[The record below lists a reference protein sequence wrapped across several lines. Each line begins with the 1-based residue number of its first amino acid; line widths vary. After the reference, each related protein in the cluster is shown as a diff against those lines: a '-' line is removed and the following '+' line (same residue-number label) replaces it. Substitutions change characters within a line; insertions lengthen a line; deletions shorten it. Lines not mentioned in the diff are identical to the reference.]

1 MDAGFRPHA
10 RLRRMIG
17 SWRRLG
23 VVAALAVF
31 VSGCA
36 TGAQTASPAG
46 ESAAP
51 TVQVLPNG
59 LTLIVQDHRAADIV
73 AVYLWVATGVRYETP
88 DGLGYAHFQEHML
101 FKGTD
106 KFGPGYIDR
115 TVEGQGGR
123 SNAFTSFDY
132 TSFQILVPS
141 DGTRTALGLL
151 DDMAFR
157 STFDPKEIDAE
168 RQVIFE
174 EAGIETDNPKSA
186 IVRQLYG
193 LVFSGHPYGRPV
205 LGTPETMNAATQ
217 VKLKGFNS
225 RYYTPENM
233 VLVVVGP
240 VDAKAVR
247 AMVDQ
252 IFGKRPK
259 TGYAPPPVPPLAPIK
274 SMVRKTVERPEQQA
288 HLALGWQAP
297 SLSDPES
304 FALDLVATILG
315 GSESAR
321 LQKNLRDGERIV
333 SGISVTNSSMQLSG
347 IAYVQAQ
354 LEAGDVEKVERRIL
368 EEIARLQQEGPT
380 EKERQL
386 AVTKAESEHAFAY
399 ETTDGVASAYG
410 LVQLTGKLDDE
421 LRYLERLRGVTR
433 EQIRDAARKYLP
445 VTDYARIAF
454 VPAKAR

>member
-1 MDAGFRPHA
+1 
-10 RLRRMIG
+10 MIG
-17 SWRRLG
+17 SSRRLG
-23 VVAALAVF
+23 VVAALALF

-36 TGAQTASPAG
+36 AAAQTAPPAAESS
-46 ESAAP
+46 ESAVP
-51 TVQVLPNG
+51 VVQVLPNG
-59 LTLIVQDHRAADIV
+59 LTLIMQDHRAADIV
-73 AVYLWVATGVRYETP
+73 AAYLWVATGVRYETP

-132 TSFQILVPS
+132 TTFQILVPS

-174 EAGIETDNPKSA
+174 EASIETDNPKSA
-186 IVRQLYG
+186 VLRQLYG

-205 LGTPETMNAATQ
+205 LGTPETMNAANQ
-217 VKLKGFNS
+217 AKLKGFNS
-225 RYYTPENM
+225 QYYTPENM

-240 VDAKAVR
+240 LGAKAVR
-247 AMVDQ
+247 AMVDEA
-252 IFGKRPK
+252 FGRHPK
-259 TGYAPPPVPPLAPIK
+259 TGYVPPPVPPLAPIK
-274 SMVRKTVERPEQQA
+274 GMVRKTVERPEQQA

-297 SLSDPES
+297 SLSNPDS

-333 SGISVTNSSMQLSG
+333 SGINMSNSSMKLSG
-347 IAYVQAQ
+347 IVYVQAQ
-354 LEAGDVEKVERRIL
+354 LEAGDVAKVEQRIL
-368 EEIARLQQEGPT
+368 DEITRLQQEGPT
-380 EKERQL
+380 EEERQL

-410 LVQLTGKLDDE
+410 LVQLSGTLDDE
-421 LRYLERLRGVTR
+421 LRYVERLRGVTR

-454 VPAKAR
+454 VPGKAK

>member
-1 MDAGFRPHA
+1 
-10 RLRRMIG
+10 MIG
-17 SWRRLG
+17 SLPWYG
-23 VVAALAVF
+23 AVAALAVAA
-31 VSGCA
+31 SGCA
-36 TGAQTASPAG
+36 TASHMPPPGSAAVETQASPPAL
-46 ESAAP
+46 ESAGP

-59 LTLIVQDHRAADIV
+59 LTLIIQQHRAADIV
-73 AVYLWVATGVRYETP
+73 AVYLWVATGVRYEKP

-141 DGTRTALGLL
+141 DGAQTALGLL

-174 EAGIETDNPKSA
+174 EARIETDNPKSA
-186 IVRQLYG
+186 VLRQLYG
-193 LVFSGHPYGRPV
+193 LVFAGHPYGRPV
-205 LGTPETMNAATQ
+205 LGTPETMNAADQ
-217 VKLKGFNS
+217 AKLKGFNHQ
-225 RYYTPENM
+225 YYTPENM

-240 VDAKAVR
+240 VDAKTVR
-247 AMVDQ
+247 AMVDLN
-252 IFGKRPK
+252 FGKYPR
-259 TGYAPPPVPPLAPIK
+259 TGYVPPPVPPLAPIK
-274 SMVRKTVERPEQQA
+274 GMVRKTVERPEQQA

-297 SLSDPES
+297 SLSNPDS

-333 SGISVTNSSMQLSG
+333 SGINTSNSSMKLSG
-347 IAYVQAQ
+347 IFYVQSQ
-354 LEAGDVEKVERRIL
+354 LEAADVEKVEQRIL
-368 EEIARLQQEGPT
+368 DEIVRLQKEGPT
-380 EKERQL
+380 EEERQL

-421 LRYLERLRGVTR
+421 LRYIERLRGVTR
-433 EQIRDAARKYLP
+433 EQIQEAARKYLP
-445 VTDYARIAF
+445 VTDYARMAF
-454 VPAKAR
+454 VPGKGK

>member
-1 MDAGFRPHA
+1 
-10 RLRRMIG
+10 MID

-23 VVAALAVF
+23 VVAALAVV

-36 TGAQTASPAG
+36 TGAETASPAA
-46 ESAAP
+46 ESAASI
-51 TVQVLPNG
+51 VKVLPNG

-73 AVYLWVATGVRYETP
+73 AVHLWVATGVRYEKP

-132 TSFQILVPS
+132 TTFQILVPS

-174 EAGIETDNPKSA
+174 EASIETDNPKSA

-193 LVFSGHPYGRPV
+193 MVFSGHPYGRPV
-205 LGTPETMNAATQ
+205 LGTPETMNAANQ
-217 VKLKGFNS
+217 AKLKGFNHQ
-225 RYYTPENM
+225 YYTPENM

-240 VDAKAVR
+240 VGAKAVR
-247 AMVDQ
+247 AMVDET
-252 IFGKRPK
+252 FGKRPR
-259 TGYAPPPVPPLAPIK
+259 TGYVPPPVPPLAPIK
-274 SMVRKTVERPEQQA
+274 GMARKTVERSEQQA

-297 SLSDPES
+297 SLSNPDS

-333 SGISVTNSSMQLSG
+333 SGISVTNSSLQLSG

-354 LEAGDVEKVERRIL
+354 LEADDIEKVERRIL
-368 EEIARLQQEGPT
+368 EEVARLQKEGPT
-380 EKERQL
+380 EEEREL

-454 VPAKAR
+454 TPGKAR